1 MPSPIGWYQ
10 MSLRSIFCGRENEAS
25 AENAVRYRSDASKI
39 RIKVFQGGLVSV
51 QTGPFT
57 SALIR
62 SRNYFDSTGSTFPTI
77 EFLNC
82 EMARQRKKLDNKG
95 NRRLGAGFGHP
106 HIYESS
112 PSR

>member
-1 MPSPIGWYQ
+1 

-62 SRNYFDSTGSTFPTI
+62 SRNFFDSTGSTFPTI

-82 EMARQRKKLDNKG
+82 EMARERNWGIKEIVDWALDSDIHIFTN
-95 NRRLGAGFGHP
+95 HP
-106 HIYESS
+106 HQGKTCL
-112 PSR
+112 